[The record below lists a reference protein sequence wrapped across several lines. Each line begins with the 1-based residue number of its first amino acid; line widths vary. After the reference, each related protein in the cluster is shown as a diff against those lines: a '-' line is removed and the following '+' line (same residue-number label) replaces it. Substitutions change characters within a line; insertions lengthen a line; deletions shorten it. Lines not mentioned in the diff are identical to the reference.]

1 MMDTEGD
8 KFIVT
13 PQYRVSSSNEDYIMP
28 NIPGN
33 EYQPNTMYNGEWIS
47 ADPIEVPVT
56 GTVPVQSSTV
66 FRLQDH
72 PNYENIKQY
81 VQTALAA
88 GNENPLW
95 FQQRLKIT
103 FRKTGVVN
111 QQQADGYKATLR
123 IGSDTYVD
131 TE

>member
-1 MMDTEGD
+1 ME
-8 KFIVT
+8 
-13 PQYRVSSSNEDYIMP
+13 
-28 NIPGN
+28 
-33 EYQPNTMYNGEWIS
+33 
-47 ADPIEVPVT
+47 
-56 GTVPVQSSTV
+56 
-66 FRLQDH
+66 
-72 PNYENIKQY
+72 
-81 VQTALAA
+81 TALAA

-131 TE
+131 TEWVINRILPLQMPIRVLGKAAN